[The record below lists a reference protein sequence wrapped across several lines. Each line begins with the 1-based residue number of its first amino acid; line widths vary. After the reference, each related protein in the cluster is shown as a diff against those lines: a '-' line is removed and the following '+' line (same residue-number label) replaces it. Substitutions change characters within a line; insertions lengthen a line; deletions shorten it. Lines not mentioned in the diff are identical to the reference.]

1 MKKISIYN
9 YRTKANEKHSLVAE
23 ILDNG
28 DLVLSGY
35 DSGQSVKEFYGDFD
49 NEFWLTVK
57 AENVPLVLLY
67 LIKER
72 FKDTTELKK
81 WLEKKDIEYNFN
93 SYT

>member
-9 YRTKANEKHSLVAE
+9 YRTKTNEKHSLVAE
-23 ILDNG
+23 IQDNG
-28 DLVLSGY
+28 NLVLSGY
-35 DSGQSVKEFYGDFD
+35 DSGQSVKEFYDDFD
-49 NEFWLTVK
+49 NEYWLTVK